1 MGCQINYD
9 KIPASG
15 YVLAYFRMG
24 IVFETYKKID
34 QGIEAPG
41 WKEHLER
48 KDDPLFELHLF
59 NDQEEYRFFQKQD
72 GKFAEFVVSEND
84 HPKGIYV
91 EDMCVEKRYADVL
104 RKIRVVNYIDYTQD
118 GMLEIVNYRL
128 SPVPEEEC

>member
-24 IVFETYKKID
+24 IVFEPYEKAD
-34 QGIEAPG
+34 EGIEAPG
-41 WKEHLER
+41 WKEHMER
-48 KDDPLFELHLF
+48 EDDPLFELHLF
-59 NDQEEYRFFQKQD
+59 NDQKEYRFFQKQD
-72 GKFAEFVVSEND
+72 GEYDEFEVSEND
-84 HPKGIYV
+84 RPEGIYV

-104 RKIRVVNYIDYTQD
+104 GKIRVVNYITYTQD
-118 GMLEIVNYRL
+118 GMLEITNYRL

>member
-24 IVFETYKKID
+24 IVFAPYEKAD
-34 QGIEAPG
+34 EGIEAPG

-48 KDDPLFELHLF
+48 EDDPLFELHLF
-59 NDQEEYRFFQKQD
+59 NDQKEYRFFQKQD
-72 GKFAEFVVSEND
+72 GEYDEFEVSEND
-84 HPKGIYV
+84 RPEGIYV

-104 RKIRVVNYIDYTQD
+104 GKIRVVNYITYTQD
-118 GMLEIVNYRL
+118 GMLEITN
-128 SPVPEEEC
+128 

>member
-24 IVFETYKKID
+24 IVFAPYEKAD
-34 QGIEAPG
+34 EGIEAPG

-48 KDDPLFELHLF
+48 EDDPLFELHLF
-59 NDQEEYRFFQKQD
+59 NDQKEYRFFQKQD
-72 GKFAEFVVSEND
+72 GEYDEFEVSEND
-84 HPKGIYV
+84 RPEGIYV

-104 RKIRVVNYIDYTQD
+104 GKIRVVNYITYTQD
-118 GMLEIVNYRL
+118 GMLEITNYRL

>member
-1 MGCQINYD
+1 MIRFPPVAMYWHT
-9 KIPASG
+9 SG
-15 YVLAYFRMG
+15 WELCLHLMRKQRKGA
-24 IVFETYKKID
+24 EE
-34 QGIEAPG
+34 GIEAPG

-84 HPKGIYV
+84 QPKGIYV

-104 RKIRVVNYIDYTQD
+104 RKIRVVNYIDYTED

>member
-15 YVLAYFRMG
+15 YVLAYFRLG
-24 IVFETYKKID
+24 IVFAPYEKAD
-34 QGIEAPG
+34 EGIEAPG

-48 KDDPLFELHLF
+48 EDDPLFELHLF
-59 NDQEEYRFFQKQD
+59 NDQKEYRFFQKQD
-72 GKFAEFVVSEND
+72 GEYDEFEVSEND
-84 HPKGIYV
+84 RPEGIYV

-104 RKIRVVNYIDYTQD
+104 GKIRVVNYITYTQD
-118 GMLEIVNYRL
+118 GMLEITNYRL

>member
-1 MGCQINYD
+1 MGYQINYD

-24 IVFETYKKID
+24 IVFAPYEKAEE
-34 QGIEAPG
+34 GIEAPG

-84 HPKGIYV
+84 QPKGIYV

-118 GMLEIVNYRL
+118 GMLEITNYRL

>member
-24 IVFETYKKID
+24 IVFAPYEKAD
-34 QGIEAPG
+34 EGIEARG

-48 KDDPLFELHLF
+48 EDDPLFELHLF
-59 NDQEEYRFFQKQD
+59 NDQKEYRFFQRQD
-72 GKFAEFVVSEND
+72 GEYDEFVVSEND
-84 HPKGIYV
+84 RPEGIYV

-104 RKIRVVNYIDYTQD
+104 RKIRVVNYIEYTQD
-118 GMLEIVNYRL
+118 GMLEITNYRL
-128 SPVPEEEC
+128 APVPEEEC

>member
-1 MGCQINYD
+1 MGYQINYD

-104 RKIRVVNYIDYTQD
+104 RKIRVVNYIDYTED
-118 GMLEIVNYRL
+118 GMLEITNYRL

>member
-24 IVFETYKKID
+24 IVFAPYEKAD
-34 QGIEAPG
+34 EGIEAPG

-48 KDDPLFELHLF
+48 EDDPLFELHLF
-59 NDQEEYRFFQKQD
+59 NDQKEYRFFQKQD
-72 GKFAEFVVSEND
+72 GEYDEFEVSEND
-84 HPKGIYV
+84 RPEGIYV

-104 RKIRVVNYIDYTQD
+104 GKIRVVNYITYTQD
-118 GMLEIVNYRL
+118 GMLEITNYRL
-128 SPVPEEEC
+128 APVPEEEY

>member
-1 MGCQINYD
+1 MCCQINYD

-24 IVFETYKKID
+24 IVFAPYEKAD
-34 QGIEAPG
+34 EGIEAPG

-48 KDDPLFELHLF
+48 EDDPLFELHLF
-59 NDQEEYRFFQKQD
+59 NDQKEYRFFQKQD
-72 GKFAEFVVSEND
+72 GEYDEFEVSEND
-84 HPKGIYV
+84 RPEGIYV

-104 RKIRVVNYIDYTQD
+104 GKIRVVNYITYTQD
-118 GMLEIVNYRL
+118 GMLEITNYRL

>member
-24 IVFETYKKID
+24 IVFAPYEKAD
-34 QGIEAPG
+34 EGIEAPG

-48 KDDPLFELHLF
+48 EDDPLFELHLF
-59 NDQEEYRFFQKQD
+59 NDQKEYRFFQKQD
-72 GKFAEFVVSEND
+72 GEYDEFEVSEND
-84 HPKGIYV
+84 RPEGIYV

-104 RKIRVVNYIDYTQD
+104 GKIRVVNYITYTQD
-118 GMLEIVNYRL
+118 GMLEITNYRL
-128 SPVPEEEC
+128 APVPEEEC